1 MYSNVL
7 LRFLSPPSAA
17 GGTTDTRRAVWHAHG
32 GPARPDCAGTDFK
45 FVMACVA
52 FMMAGAEAAA
62 ETQAKDPDNGGAGR
76 RPDAEASPVKDK
88 TSYDVII
95 IGGGPAGYTAGIYC
109 SRGGYDT
116 LILTGILP
124 GGQLVNTTD
133 VENYPGFRAGIMGPD
148 LMNDMREQCARM
160 GTTILDH
167 EVTNVDFRGRPLRV
181 LTGSAEYEA
190 RAIIIATGA
199 TPKKLGL
206 EGEQTFGGR
215 GVSYCAT
222 CDGPFFRGQ
231 PIAVVGGG
239 DTAIEEA
246 TFLTKFG
253 TEVHLIHRRDELR
266 ASKAMQDRAFANE
279 KIVFHWD
286 SEVSDIKGDENKVR
300 QIVVR
305 NRKTGAEDTLDVG
318 ALFVAIGHKPN
329 TDLFEGQVELDA
341 RKYVVLKGDGQRT
354 SAKGVFAAGDVHDA
368 TYRQAVTAAGFGCM
382 AALDTDEYI
391 SGGADAPGNAAN

>member
-1 MYSNVL
+1 
-7 LRFLSPPSAA
+7 
-17 GGTTDTRRAVWHAHG
+17 
-32 GPARPDCAGTDFK
+32 
-45 FVMACVA
+45 
-52 FMMAGAEAAA
+52 MMAGAEAAA
-62 ETQAKDPDNGGAGR
+62 ESQARGPDDGGGKAGR
-76 RPDAEASPVKDK
+76 GPDAGTSPTKDK
-88 TSYDVII
+88 TSYDVVI

-116 LILTGILP
+116 LILSGILP

-133 VENYPGFRAGIMGPD
+133 VENYPGFKSGIMGPD
-148 LMNDMREQCARM
+148 LMIDMREQCARM

-167 EVTNVDFRGRPLRV
+167 EVTNVDFRGSPLRV
-181 LTGSAEYEA
+181 LTSSTEYEA

-199 TPKKLGL
+199 TPRKIGL
-206 EGEQTFGGR
+206 EGEQTFAGR

-239 DTAIEEA
+239 DAAIEEA

-266 ASKAMQDRAFANE
+266 ASKAMQDRVFANE
-279 KIVFHWD
+279 KMVFHWD
-286 SEVSDIKGDENKVR
+286 SEVVDIKGDENKAR
-300 QIVVR
+300 QIVLR
-305 NRKTGAEDTLDVG
+305 NLKTGAEDTLDVG

-329 TDLFEGQVELDA
+329 TDLFEGQVDLDA
-341 RKYVVLKGDGQRT
+341 KKYVVLKGGGQRT

-368 TYRQAVTAAGFGCM
+368 SYRQAVTAAGFGCM
-382 AALDTDEYI
+382 AALDIDEYLS
-391 SGGADAPGNAAN
+391 SGGDGA